1 MAREFPSIVDF
12 ASAFGFA
19 VEAERAGAGTAAA
32 AEVIAPDAV
41 WRATLEQLVCA
52 HDDRVEKLTRVRPR
66 GDGMTIEAL
75 HGLAGTGFAAVLGGE
90 PATTWPAAAEQVAAV
105 EDTIA
110 AYHET
115 FVASAADALGA
126 QARSFEQSAQQ
137 ARNAAAQVRA
147 LLG

>member
-19 VEAERAGAGTAAA
+19 LEAERAGADTAAA

-41 WRATLEQLVCA
+41 WQAKLEALVCA
-52 HDDRVEKLTRVRPR
+52 HDDRVEKLTRVRPQA
-66 GDGMTIEAL
+66 DGMTLEAL
-75 HGLAGTGFAAVLGGE
+75 HGLDGTGFAAVLGGE
-90 PATTWPAAAEQVAAV
+90 PATTWPAAAEQLAAV

-115 FVASAADALGA
+115 FVAHAADALGA
-126 QARSFEQSAQQ
+126 QTGSFEKSAQQ
-137 ARNAAAQVRA
+137 ARAAAAQVRA